1 MNPTTENSFEDPL
14 TRVVDAFIVQSV
26 PDGPDE
32 ATKRRLVTAMFAAER
47 LPEFLAVTVDPAR
60 SAAPAPR
67 GRMRLRWG
75 LSLAAAATV
84 GAVATGAYLL
94 GVHQGEQSAERRQDV
109 VVQTVEPAPQATD
122 APTDV
127 YTLWAQEYIRAT
139 RPADKARILA
149 NLVAAVQANPRLA
162 NAGSW
167 RVAHE
172 QLSGVLD
179 GPEMVGLGMGVIST
193 LPWTHGR
200 F

>member
-1 MNPTTENSFEDPL
+1 MNPTNDNSFVDPL
-14 TRVVDAFIVQSV
+14 TRVVDAFIAQSV

-47 LPEFLAVTVDPAR
+47 LPEFLAATTDPDRAVPGASHAR
-60 SAAPAPR
+60 SRA
-67 GRMRLRWG
+67 RWG

-84 GAVATGAYLL
+84 GAVATGAYLF
-94 GVHQGEQSAERRQDV
+94 GVHQGEQSAERRQEVIVADV
-109 VVQTVEPAPQATD
+109 NPAPQSKD
-122 APTDV
+122 APSDV
-127 YTLWAQEYIRAT
+127 YSLFMQEYMQAT
-139 RPADKARILA
+139 RRPDKVRILA
-149 NLVAAVQANPRLA
+149 NLVAAVQTDPRLA
-162 NAGSW
+162 NAESW

-193 LPWTHGR
+193 LPWTHAR